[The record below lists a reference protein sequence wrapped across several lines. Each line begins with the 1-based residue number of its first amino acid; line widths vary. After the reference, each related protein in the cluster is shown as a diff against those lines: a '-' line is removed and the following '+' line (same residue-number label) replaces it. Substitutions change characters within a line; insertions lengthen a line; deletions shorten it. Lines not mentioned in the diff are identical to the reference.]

1 MLTLQYGGPT
11 LALLAHEP
19 AAPEVPP
26 ALTLTPTLALT
37 LTLTLTQVQRPL
49 AAGAQGA
56 VRGQRSAQRC
66 GAVPEWW

>member
-1 MLTLQYGGPT
+1 MVERSTLELRCSALTLT
-11 LALLAHEP
+11 LSLAELTLT
-19 AAPEVPP
+19 
-26 ALTLTPTLALT
+26 LTLTPTLA

>member
-1 MLTLQYGGPT
+1 MVERSTLELRCTALTLT
-11 LALLAHEP
+11 LSQAELTLT
-19 AAPEVPP
+19 
-26 ALTLTPTLALT
+26 LTLTPTLA
-37 LTLTLTQVQRPL
+37 LTLTQVQRPL